1 LFIGSIGHAML
12 PGLARAIREG
22 RQRSFWLQL
31 AAAAGLVI
39 LLSLA
44 GAVLAS
50 LIGSALV
57 EAIYGPAFAGQGH
70 LLVLAVVAAR
80 PA

>member
-1 LFIGSIGHAML
+1 VFHFIAVGALFIGSIGHAML

-57 EAIYGPAFAGQGH
+57 EAIYGLCLIH
-70 LLVLAVVAAR
+70 ICR
-80 PA
+80 